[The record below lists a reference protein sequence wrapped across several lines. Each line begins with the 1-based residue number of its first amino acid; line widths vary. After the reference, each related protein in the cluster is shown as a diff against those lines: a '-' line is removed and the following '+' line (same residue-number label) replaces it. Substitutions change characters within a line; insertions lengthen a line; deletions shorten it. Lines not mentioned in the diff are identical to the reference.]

1 MATTGPNPPNND
13 VVKTN
18 PPPPPAKKL
27 PKDLQSLVDH
37 ADKDERIYDEVR
49 SGTAPESTESNIRYA
64 AYATRIRTALLSA
77 QRYVAY
83 TSDVGESFRPVAHPN
98 LVRAAYGISWAYLAG
113 DVAHEGYK
121 AYCANQR
128 TRHPEAVRV
137 PVQSHYAD
145 ATEVV
150 KPGVV
155 SPLEDWRTVV
165 VQRALFQGVASM
177 GLPMVTIHSIVRY
190 AGRAMKDVKNPRL
203 RMWGPVGLG
212 LSVVPVLPF
221 LFDKPVES
229 AVEYV
234 FHEGFRVLGGKEAVG
249 DAPKTGREHKL
260 EEKVTGRGK
269 GDKEL

>member
-1 MATTGPNPPNND
+1 MASTGPSNPDND

-18 PPPPPAKKL
+18 PNPPPPAKKL
-27 PKDLQSLVDH
+27 PKDLQRMVDR
-37 ADKDERIYDEVR
+37 ADKDQHIYDEVR
-49 SGTAPESTESNIRYA
+49 SGTAPESTESSIRYA

-128 TRHPEAVRV
+128 TLHPEGVAGGLKGGLV
-137 PVQSHYAD
+137 
-145 ATEVV
+145 T
-150 KPGVV
+150 PGVV
-155 SPLEDWRTVV
+155 TPLEDYRTVI
-165 VQRALFQGVASM
+165 VQRALFQGIASM
-177 GLPMVTIHSIVRY
+177 GLPMLTIHSIVRY
-190 AGRAMKDVKNPRL
+190 AGRAMKNVKSPRL

-212 LSVVPVLPF
+212 LSVVPVLPY
-221 LFDKPVES
+221 LFDKPVEG
-229 AVEYV
+229 AVEFV
-234 FHEGFRVLGGKEAVG
+234 FHEGFKAIGGEQAVG
-249 DAPKTGREHKL
+249 DAPVVGREKRL
-260 EEKVTGRGK
+260 GEGVVGGVKREGGK